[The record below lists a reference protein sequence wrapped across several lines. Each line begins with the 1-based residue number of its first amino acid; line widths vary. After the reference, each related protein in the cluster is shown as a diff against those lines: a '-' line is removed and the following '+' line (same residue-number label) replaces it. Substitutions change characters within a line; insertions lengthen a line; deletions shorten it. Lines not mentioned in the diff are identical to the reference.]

1 MEHVVRVQTGLHRI
15 EARRA
20 PTPRA
25 VQALY
30 GAGLAFWMLPVG
42 LWLYY
47 RANAM
52 TNESI
57 GWRAL
62 GLVLAVLLAVLAHV
76 LCWAG
81 AFFYSRLVTSDQ
93 IAQEAERATNH

>member
-1 MEHVVRVQTGLHRI
+1 MRVQTGLHRI
-15 EARRA
+15 ESHKS

-25 VQALY
+25 VMVLY
-30 GAGLAFWMLPVG
+30 GAGLSLWILPIG

-47 RANAM
+47 RANTM
-52 TNESI
+52 TGDSL

-62 GLVLAVLLAVLAHV
+62 GLVLAVLLAALGHV

-93 IAQEAERATNH
+93 IAQQAERATNH